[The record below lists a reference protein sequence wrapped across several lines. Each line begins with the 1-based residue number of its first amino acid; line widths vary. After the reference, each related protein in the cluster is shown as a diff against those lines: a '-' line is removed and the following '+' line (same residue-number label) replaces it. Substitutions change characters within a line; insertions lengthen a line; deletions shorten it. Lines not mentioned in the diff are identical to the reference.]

1 LSGIGSQLIPVETF
15 DVVEYWR
22 VVAARWWL
30 VSVGVLLGA
39 ALGFGLL
46 HGRANT
52 YRASAQLYVGQGG
65 PSDDLPTT
73 LAEASAYVTSVA
85 ATRAAARATG
95 FDPVALRQSVST
107 ALDVGPGASRLG
119 SAGSALIE
127 ISVTGSNAHKVA
139 QAADVL
145 ARNTAVVLST
155 YSRRELRLSS
165 ANLAVVSAELRN
177 IRARLKVDQ
186 SALQQLASDP
196 RSTTTQRLVEI
207 NAFAGQVA
215 EDSKQRTLLQQE
227 TLAARLQMAFE
238 QDVQLPRLA
247 RPAESVP
254 RGGPSRAVGVL
265 VGALIGLLLSVLAA
279 LAVAASRPPPAEP
292 SHA

>member
-1 LSGIGSQLIPVETF
+1 VESF

-30 VSVGVLLGA
+30 VGAGVLLGA
-39 ALGFGLL
+39 ALGFVLL
-46 HGRANT
+46 HGRVNT
-52 YRASAQLYVGQGG
+52 YRASAQLYVGQG
-65 PSDDLPTT
+65 SAADLPTT

-95 FDPVALRQSVST
+95 FAPEALRQSVST
-107 ALDVGPGASRLG
+107 VLDVGPGASRLG

-127 ISVTGSNAHKVA
+127 ISVTGSNADRVA

-155 YSRRELRLSS
+155 YARRELRLSS

-177 IRARLKVDQ
+177 MRARLKVDQ
-186 SALQQLASDP
+186 SVLQQLASDP

-207 NAFAGQVA
+207 KTFAGQVA

-238 QDVQLPRLA
+238 QGIELPRLA

-254 RGGPSRAVGVL
+254 RGGPSRAAGVL
-265 VGALIGLLLSVLAA
+265 VGAIIGLLLGVLAA

-292 SHA
+292 IHA

>member
-1 LSGIGSQLIPVETF
+1 VETF

-30 VSVGVLLGA
+30 VGAGVLLGA
-39 ALGFGLL
+39 ALGFMLL
-46 HGRANT
+46 HGRVNT
-52 YRASAQLYVGQGG
+52 YRASAQLYVGQSG
-65 PSDDLPTT
+65 SADDLPTT

-95 FDPVALRQSVST
+95 FAPEALRQSVST
-107 ALDVGPGASRLG
+107 VLDVGPGASRLG

-139 QAADVL
+139 EAADVL

-155 YSRRELRLSS
+155 YARRELRLSS

-177 IRARLKVDQ
+177 MRARLKVDQ
-186 SALQQLASDP
+186 SVLQQLASDP

-207 NAFAGQVA
+207 KTFAGQVA

-238 QDVQLPRLA
+238 QGIELPRLA

-254 RGGPSRAVGVL
+254 RGGPSRAAGVL
-265 VGALIGLLLSVLAA
+265 VGAIIGLLLGVLAA

-292 SHA
+292 IHA